1 MKTKINIINSQ
12 KIVKIPLEWRNLVR
26 KACKTTLDFEKFPV
40 DAEINVTFV
49 DDLKIREINRDFR
62 NIDSSTDVLSFPLC
76 EGGKFEFNPENGCA
90 MLGDVIIS
98 TEHALNQAEL
108 YGHGTD
114 REIAFL
120 TVHSVLHL
128 LGYDHVNSEAERKEM
143 RKREEEVLKIMGLEI
158 RKED

>member
-12 KIVKIPLEWRNLVR
+12 KIVKIPLEWRSLVR
-26 KACKTTLDFEKFPV
+26 KACKTTLDFEKFAN

-49 DDLKIREINRDFR
+49 DDEKIREINRDFR
-62 NIDSSTDVLSFPLC
+62 NIDSSTDVLSFPLG
-76 EGGKFEFNPENGCA
+76 ENGEYDINPENQFSV
-90 MLGDVIIS
+90 LGDVIIS
-98 TEHALNQAEL
+98 TEHALNQADL

-128 LGYDHVNSEAERKEM
+128 LGYDHVNDETERKEM
-143 RKREEEVLKIMGLEI
+143 RKREEAVLKIMGLEI

>member
-1 MKTKINIINSQ
+1 MKTKINIINGQ
-12 KIVKIPLEWRNLVR
+12 KIIEISTQWRSLVKT
-26 KACKTTLDFEKFPV
+26 ACKTTLSLEKFSF

-49 DDLKIREINRDFR
+49 DDEKIREINRDFR
-62 NIDSSTDVLSFPLC
+62 NIDSSTDVLSFPLG
-76 EGGKFEFNPENGCA
+76 ENGEYDVNPENQFS

-98 TEHALNQAEL
+98 TEHALNQAAL
-108 YGHGTD
+108 YGHGVD

-128 LGYDHVNSEAERKEM
+128 LGYDHVDSEEQRKDM
-143 RKREEEVLKIMGLEI
+143 RKREEAVLKKMGLEI

>member
-12 KIVKIPLEWRNLVR
+12 KIVKIPLDWRNLVR
-26 KACKTTLDFEKFPV
+26 NACKTTLIFEKFSNN
-40 DAEINVTFV
+40 AEINVTFV
-49 DDLKIREINRDFR
+49 DDEKIKEINRDFR
-62 NIDSSTDVLSFPLC
+62 NIDSSTDVLSFPLG
-76 EGGKFEFNPENGCA
+76 EDGKFEINPENNFA

-98 TEHALNQAEL
+98 VEHALNQAEL

-114 REIAFL
+114 RELAFL

-128 LGYDHVNSEAERKEM
+128 LGYDHVNGEEERKEM
-143 RKREEEVLKIMGLEI
+143 RKREEEILEIMGLEI

>member
-12 KIVKIPLEWRNLVR
+12 KIIKIPLEWRSLVR
-26 KACKTTLDFEKFPV
+26 KACKTTLDFENFPF

-49 DDLKIREINRDFR
+49 DDETIKEINQEFR
-62 NIDSSTDVLSFPLC
+62 NIDSSTDVLSFPLG
-76 EGGKFEFNPENGCA
+76 ENGEYDINPENQFSV
-90 MLGDVIIS
+90 LGDVIIS
-98 TEHALNQAEL
+98 TEHAVTQAEL
-108 YGHGTD
+108 YGHGID

-128 LGYDHVNSEAERKEM
+128 LGYAHVNDETERREM
-143 RKREEEVLKIMGLEI
+143 RKREEQVLKIMGLEI